1 MQDLLS
7 MIASL
12 NRPRL
17 LIQAARFGVDNYLR
31 DSALPRLLGGA
42 ASLRSGPAVL
52 RLLELEA
59 SLNDERRARGAAYS
73 YARHVDVLIALLG
86 EARQLRAAAG
96 RP

>member
-17 LIQAARFGVDNYLR
+17 LIQAARFGVDSYLR
-31 DSALPRLLGGA
+31 DSALPRLLGGG
-42 ASLRSGPAVL
+42 LLPRSGPAVL

-59 SLNDERRARGAAYS
+59 GLNDDRRARGATYS

-86 EARQLRAAAG
+86 EARHLRLAAS
-96 RP
+96 RS